1 MTQASEWRGMSE
13 AELREKLQE
22 LRDELFRLRFQAAV
36 DPEANPSRRKAI
48 RRDIAR
54 VKTLQRERELAGSRS
69 EEEAAG

>member
-1 MTQASEWRGMSE
+1 MTKASEWRGMTE

-22 LRDELFRLRFQAAV
+22 LRDELFRLRFQATV

-54 VKTLQRERELAGSRS
+54 VRTLQRERERAPHR